1 MPPPPPAAFSCPGVA
16 VELKGVPEREEEGQP
31 DTVRR
36 MERLRELE
44 GVREGVSVVE
54 VEWVREEVVE
64 PERVLKGE

>member
-1 MPPPPPAAFSCPGVA
+1 